1 MKTSGTIFE
10 FSTLDTVS
18 LVDTD
23 LTERHFTECV
33 RNNISVVRMSTD
45 CDRDF
50 EYNIYFD
57 ALWTSQ
63 FGLLVPA
70 FIMIGLSGEAIYR
83 CGKTRIASKFIE
95 DV

>member
-1 MKTSGTIFE
+1 MFE
-10 FSTLDTVS
+10 HSTLDTVS
-18 LVDTD
+18 LIDTD
-23 LTERHFTECV
+23 LTDRHFMECV

-83 CGKTRIASKFIE
+83 CGKTRIASKMKIFFF
-95 DV
+95 